1 MHFGASF
8 SESRKLSAC
17 RARPLARLRKSSI
30 RAWAA
35 QGDESCRVDSAQNC
49 IRCWRERLVFLLGL
63 VCARRVLSL
72 LVYVCVCVWKVR
84 KKFLNKCIC
93 MYMCVCAYVCVCVHH
108 ILWKWK
114 YLKYVC
120 QLRKLM
126 LTNMSKHV
134 RFEIRLENY
143 LNIRL
148 RPAEN
153 FCTRWK
159 SVKTAKKPKETT
171 EKIQYIRVWHTYRQM
186 YIYF

>member
-63 VCARRVLSL
+63 VCARRVLSV

-93 MYMCVCAYVCVCVHH
+93 MYMCVCACMCVCTPHTVKVKISEIRMPIKEINAHEH
-108 ILWKWK
+108 VETRSIRNSIREL
-114 YLKYVC
+114 LKYQVKAC
-120 QLRKLM
+120 
-126 LTNMSKHV
+126 
-134 RFEIRLENY
+134 
-143 LNIRL
+143 
-148 RPAEN
+148 
-153 FCTRWK
+153 WK
-159 SVKTAKKPKETT
+159 FLYSVKIGENSKKPKETT